1 MIRIAIADDHSLV
14 INGLQKIFSASTEVE
29 IIGTYSNG
37 DQLLAGLQQ
46 QQPDVLL
53 LDIQMPG
60 KNGIELA
67 GMVHKQ
73 YPEIKM
79 IALTNVEIIYQVRKM
94 MKQGCMGYLL
104 KDVDAET
111 LFSAIQQVYNG
122 EMVVHEKIKTDLT
135 NSLLANNQPQQITRR
150 EIEVLQLIAQEL
162 TTAQIAEKLFI
173 SFATVENH
181 RNRMLQKLGVKNTA
195 GLIKK
200 GMEQGLI

>member
-14 INGLQKIFSASTEVE
+14 INGLQKIFSASTEVD

-37 DQLLAGLQQ
+37 DLLLAGLQL

-67 GMVHKQ
+67 GLVHKQ
-73 YPEIKM
+73 YPNVKI
-79 IALTNVEIIYQVRKM
+79 IALTNVEVIYQVRKM

-104 KDVDAET
+104 KDVDADT
-111 LFSAIQQVYNG
+111 LYAAIQKVYNG

-135 NSLLANNQPQQITRR
+135 NSLLSSNQPQQITRR

>member
-14 INGLQKIFSASTEVE
+14 TNGLQKIFSTSTEVE

-104 KDVDAET
+104 KDVDADT

-122 EMVVHEKIKTDLT
+122 ETVVHEKIKTDLT

>member
-14 INGLQKIFSASTEVE
+14 INGLQKIFSTSTEVE

-46 QQPDVLL
+46 RQPDVLL

-67 GMVHKQ
+67 GMVHKL

-104 KDVDAET
+104 KDVDADT

-122 EMVVHEKIKTDLT
+122 EMVVHEKLKTDIT
-135 NSLLANNQPQQITRR
+135 NHLLSNNQPQQITRR

>member
-1 MIRIAIADDHSLV
+1 
-14 INGLQKIFSASTEVE
+14 VE
-29 IIGTYSNG
+29 IIGTFSNG
-37 DQLLAGLQQ
+37 DQLLAGLQI

-67 GMVHKQ
+67 GIVHKQ

-104 KDVDAET
+104 KDVDADT

-122 EMVVHEKIKTDLT
+122 ETVVHQKIKTDLT
-135 NSLLANNQPQQITRR
+135 NSLLSNNQPQQITRR

>member
-14 INGLQKIFSASTEVE
+14 INGLQKIFYASTEVE

-37 DQLLAGLQQ
+37 DQLLAGLQLK
-46 QQPDVLL
+46 QPDVLL

-73 YPEIKM
+73 YPDVKI
-79 IALTNVEIIYQVRKM
+79 IALTNVEVIYQVRKM
-94 MKQGCMGYLL
+94 MQQGCMGYLL
-104 KDVDAET
+104 KDVEADT
-111 LFSAIQQVYNG
+111 LFSAIQKVYNG

-135 NSLLANNQPQQITRR
+135 NSLLATNQPQQITRR
-150 EIEVLQLIAQEL
+150 EIEVLQLIAQEF

>member
-14 INGLQKIFSASTEVE
+14 INGLQKIFSTSTEVE

-104 KDVDAET
+104 KDVDADT

>member
-14 INGLQKIFSASTEVE
+14 INGLQKIFSTSTEVE
-29 IIGTYSNG
+29 IIGTFSNG
-37 DQLLAGLQQ
+37 DQLLAGLQI

-67 GMVHKQ
+67 GIVHKQ

-104 KDVDAET
+104 KDVDADT

-122 EMVVHEKIKTDLT
+122 ETVVHEKIKTDLT
-135 NSLLANNQPQQITRR
+135 NSLLSSNQPQQITRR

>member
-14 INGLQKIFSASTEVE
+14 INGLQKIFSTSTEVE

-46 QQPDVLL
+46 KQPDVLL

-104 KDVDAET
+104 KDVDADT

-135 NSLLANNQPQQITRR
+135 NHLLSNNQPQQITRR

>member
-14 INGLQKIFSASTEVE
+14 INGLQKIFSTSTEVN

-37 DQLLAGLQQ
+37 DLLLAGLQL

-73 YPEIKM
+73 YPEVKI
-79 IALTNVEIIYQVRKM
+79 IALTNVEVIYQVRKM
-94 MKQGCMGYLL
+94 MQQGCMGYLL

-111 LFSAIQQVYNG
+111 LYAAIQKVYNG

-135 NSLLANNQPQQITRR
+135 NSLLLSNQPQQITRR